1 MLALFLKCISK
12 SKLPD
17 ATVKVLVSP
26 VVNDKGDP
34 EGIIRNVSIFTVAV
48 KRGMKQ
54 VPHRLISVAD
64 MVFHTLPFWGKH
76 CWPTGLKDE

>member
-12 SKLPD
+12 SKLPND
-17 ATVKVLVSP
+17 TVKVLVSP
-26 VVNDKGDP
+26 VVNNKGDP
-34 EGIIRNVSIFTVAV
+34 EGIIRDVSIFTVAV

-64 MVFHTLPFWGKH
+64 VAFHTLPFWGKH
-76 CWPTGLKDE
+76 CLPAGLKDE